1 MKRTVLKFTTLAL
14 SITAFL
20 VISHPRSQARVEE
33 KFIQPARQEKTVEQ
47 VQKNIKVLTGM
58 PQSQLIPVMNF
69 IAASLGRRCNFCHMN
84 RSGQWDYA
92 ADEKPEKST
101 AREMMKMVLDLHK
114 QKFPGATEISC
125 FTCHRGQ
132 NQPVSLPA
140 LPLPVPSPRPGS
152 AGPGAGAPGAG
163 ATPSAAGPQASPSP
177 TPAMPSA
184 EEVFNKY
191 IAAIG
196 GQANIDTIKSR
207 QLKGNV
213 VQANGTTIPFEILQA
228 APDKFHIVATIEQG
242 AIERGFNGTAG
253 WEKTARG
260 VRDLTAVEVTQLQN
274 AIGLFRQLKLKEQY
288 TSARVRGRDKI
299 GDRPVYVIVGTTADN
314 NQERLFFDAET
325 GLLLRRITY
334 LQTMLAL
341 IPQQVDFDD
350 YRDVDGV
357 KMAFTVRVAP
367 TEVGN
372 PLSTRT
378 YSEVKLNVPV
388 DESKF
393 NMPAATKPSGG

>member
-1 MKRTVLKFTTLAL
+1 
-14 SITAFL
+14 
-20 VISHPRSQARVEE
+20 VEE
-33 KFIQPARQEKTVEQ
+33 KFIQPAPQEKTVEQ

-69 IAASLGRRCNFCHMN
+69 IAASLGRRCNFCHVN

-92 ADEKPEKST
+92 SDEKPEKST
-101 AREMMKMVLDLHK
+101 AREMMKIVLDLHK

-140 LPLPVPSPRPGS
+140 LPLPVPSPRPGG
-152 AGPGAGAPGAG
+152 AGPGPGAPGADAAPG
-163 ATPSAAGPQASPSP
+163 AAGPQASPSP
-177 TPAMPSA
+177 TPAMPPA
-184 EEVFNKY
+184 EEIFNKY
-191 IAAIG
+191 VAAIG
-196 GQANIDTIKSR
+196 GQANIDKIKSR

-213 VQANGTTIPFEILQA
+213 VQANGTTIPFETLQA

-260 VRDLTAVEVTQLQN
+260 VRDLTAVEVAQLQS
-274 AIGLFRQLKLKEQY
+274 AIGLFRQLKLEEQY

-357 KMAFTVRVAP
+357 KMAFAIRVAP
-367 TEVGN
+367 MEVGN

-393 NMPAATKPSGG
+393 AMPAKPTNP